1 MSQSLYPYFSDFY
14 LNTAMSNNLP
24 VVGLVMKSLEAEF
37 FQEMKKGAIDYAE
50 KRGDLELITAGTENQ
65 TEIDKQIQLVEKFI
79 EQKVDAIIVIPI
91 DSKALVP
98 SVVKAVQAGIEVVNI
113 DIMLDKEMLKTHNL
127 ELLFVGPDN
136 ETAAKIVGDVL
147 AKKLGKNGKV
157 IIIEG
162 VPAAMNAQQRKQGF
176 LNSIKEHGL
185 NLVASGVANW
195 ETNQAFLKF
204 SELFKMH
211 PDVQGVL
218 CANDAMA
225 IGVLKVLEAAGR
237 AGKVKVVG
245 FDNDKSVGLLIE
257 SGKMLATIDCF
268 GGQMAAEGIKYAMST
283 LQGEK
288 HKGWIKTKIKLITG
302 TA

>member
-1 MSQSLYPYFSDFY
+1 
-14 LNTAMSNNLP
+14 MSNNLP

-50 KRGDLELITAGTENQ
+50 KRGDLQLIPVGTENQ
-65 TEIDKQIQLVEKFI
+65 TEIDKQVQLVEDFI
-79 EQKVDAIIVIPI
+79 EQRVDAIIVIPI

-113 DIMLDKEMLKTHNL
+113 DIMLDKEKLKAHNL

-136 ETAAKIVGDVL
+136 EIAAKIVGDVL
-147 AKKLGKNGKV
+147 AKELGKNGKV

-176 LNSIKEHGL
+176 LNSIMEHGL
-185 NLVASGVANW
+185 NLIASDVANW
-195 ETNQAFLKF
+195 ETDQAFMVF
-204 SELFKMH
+204 SELYKMH
-211 PDVQGVL
+211 PDVQGVM

-225 IGVLKVLEAAGR
+225 IGVLKALKVAGR
-237 AGKVKVVG
+237 TGDIKVIG
-245 FDNDKSVGLLIE
+245 FDNDKSVRTLIE
-257 SGKMLATIDCF
+257 NGKMLATIDCF
-268 GGQMAAEGIKYAMST
+268 GSQMAAEGINYAMSS
-283 LQGEK
+283 LQGDK